1 MLNIYNDIEF
11 QIFIDFCQLDGMNVD
26 LKEKVLMYIYCMFWR
41 LNYFFSVLRFLRIFF
56 VNSQMKVIIQN
67 Y

>member
-26 LKEKVLMYIYCMFWR
+26 LKEKVFNVYLLYVLEIK
-41 LNYFFSVLRFLRIFF
+41 LFFQCFEIFKDF
-56 VNSQMKVIIQN
+56 FC
-67 Y
+67 